1 MTVNYVLT
9 QENVLLKT
17 CELKVML
24 YFFAEWVYL
33 E

>member
-17 CELKVML
+17 CELKVM